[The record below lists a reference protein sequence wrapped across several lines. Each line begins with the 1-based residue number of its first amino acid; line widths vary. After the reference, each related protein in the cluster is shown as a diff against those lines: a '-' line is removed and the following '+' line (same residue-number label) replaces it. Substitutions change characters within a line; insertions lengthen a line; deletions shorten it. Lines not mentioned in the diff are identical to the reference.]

1 MSHPWVLNRY
11 VRMLTTKAEPWSKLP
26 PLSVMTQFARVAW
39 LCRHAPIFEQLIPML
54 PLD

>member
-1 MSHPWVLNRY
+1 MCHPWLLNKS

-26 PLSVMTQFARVAW
+26 PLSVMTQIARVAW
-39 LCRHAPIFEQLIPML
+39 LWRHAPTFEQLIPML